1 MTHSPEKWIQDN
13 LRMIAIVGFAS
24 AIILVAGVGFIY
36 KMTEF
41 SATIVKQEV
50 EGFGAT
56 AIAVYLTGVVPL
68 LFLTLWA
75 ILSGKFRDIERPK
88 YRVLELHEQ
97 FESEARRGING

>member
-1 MTHSPEKWIQDN
+1 MINSAEKWIEDN

-41 SATIVKQEV
+41 SATIVRDEV

-68 LFLTLWA
+68 LFLTIWA

-88 YRVLELHEQ
+88 FRVLELHDEL
-97 FESEARRGING
+97 ESEARRGING